1 MLALQSGCVL
11 DMKSLFDP
19 SETAGR
25 TYKQGNKIL
34 PVQILDNIDP
44 TVEEANPEFL
54 GAAEPTADDASL
66 SVEDYK
72 LGPNDLIRITIS
84 DLEGPGIQTLL
95 EKRVS
100 ETGNI
105 SLPYVGQ
112 IRVGGLSEAQLEE
125 QIVKSYGPEGVNIIQ
140 RANVS
145 VTLTEARG
153 RTFSILGAVNRPG
166 QYAIL
171 QSDFRV
177 LDALVLA
184 SDTNSPLIDTLYII
198 RKIDNGPTTTPAT
211 TTAPANPAGRSPGT
225 PPKDDLAPETPPAPG
240 RSPV

>member
-1 MLALQSGCVL
+1 MADHLECSSSLALTPSTEAEMPEFGKEPLLRRERFATFSTVRNPLGAAALAAALAVSSGC
-11 DMKSLFDP
+11 DTKSLFDP

-25 TYKQGNKIL
+25 TYKQDHKIL
-34 PVQILDNIDP
+34 PVQILDTIDP
-44 TVEEANPEFL
+44 TVEETNPEFL
-54 GAAEPTADDASL
+54 GAVDPTGEDANL
-66 SVEDYK
+66 TVEDYK
-72 LGPNDLIRITIS
+72 LSPNDLMRITIS
-84 DLEGPGIQTLL
+84 DLEGPGVQTLL

-112 IRVGGLSEAQLEE
+112 IRVGGLSEAQLEDE
-125 QIVKSYGPEGVNIIQ
+125 IVKRYGPEGVNIIQ

-171 QSDFRV
+171 QSDFKV
-177 LDALVLA
+177 F
-184 SDTNSPLIDTLYII
+184 
-198 RKIDNGPTTTPAT
+198 
-211 TTAPANPAGRSPGT
+211 
-225 PPKDDLAPETPPAPG
+225 
-240 RSPV
+240 